1 MIVHNAIGLQSDILS
16 LLEKSILHMDK
27 NQIRAWMKYEFDPS
41 SMFCMIIDNKV
52 VSCLQTK
59 RRTFYNGESKCMAT
73 VFTMAATLPDY
84 RQRRYFSALLE
95 AALSRS
101 NANDLVS
108 VVYTTFPKLF
118 ETRSFLPVSRTLK
131 YSISSYRCDK
141 GNEKNVSFYN
151 ETMDL
156 YPIYKQFMSC
166 FDGSIQYTKQEFE
179 NQLAYQLNSQKKIL
193 VMKKDND
200 IDGFL
205 VYKDL
210 KTHIK
215 VDYMVYLNSSSIYDA
230 FRYLSL
236 RTTSI
241 TFIVSEY
248 ERMEKLFLLDYP
260 RLEGELLVRL
270 NHARLFSQWSGKEI
284 KNASQYYQSLENPV
298 WMHVIE

>member
-108 VVYTTFPKLF
+108 VVYTTFPK
-118 ETRSFLPVSRTLK
+118 
-131 YSISSYRCDK
+131 
-141 GNEKNVSFYN
+141 
-151 ETMDL
+151 
-156 YPIYKQFMSC
+156 
-166 FDGSIQYTKQEFE
+166 
-179 NQLAYQLNSQKKIL
+179 
-193 VMKKDND
+193 
-200 IDGFL
+200 
-205 VYKDL
+205 
-210 KTHIK
+210 H
-215 VDYMVYLNSSSIYDA
+215 
-230 FRYLSL
+230 
-236 RTTSI
+236 
-241 TFIVSEY
+241 
-248 ERMEKLFLLDYP
+248 
-260 RLEGELLVRL
+260 
-270 NHARLFSQWSGKEI
+270 
-284 KNASQYYQSLENPV
+284 
-298 WMHVIE
+298 